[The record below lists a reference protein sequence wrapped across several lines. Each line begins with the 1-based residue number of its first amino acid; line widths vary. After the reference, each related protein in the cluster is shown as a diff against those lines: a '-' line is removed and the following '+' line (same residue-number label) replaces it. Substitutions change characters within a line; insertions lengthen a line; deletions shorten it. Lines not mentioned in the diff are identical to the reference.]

1 MKKTF
6 MFVAMA
12 FLMLS
17 AVVSAEEAVVVD
29 FSLLNADIIADKAG
43 NMTQNR
49 RTVMDFG
56 VVAGASYTDEQKAL
70 MRTSLAIGE
79 WEVVLNSSSRS
90 PITTSLSKTTEA
102 KVSDEAR
109 NFAGQRLMGVRINF
123 PEWLNN
129 SSAEVVPAFSIPAY
143 ETMAQVDDNG
153 NVQEPT
159 AEDKASQ
166 KSRFEDGYGIVKN
179 VGVIKSIAVNTYGMN
194 FPHGLYVLVR
204 DENNELKRY
213 FMGYLL
219 FDGWKELIWNNPAY
233 ISQVKSREVRL
244 YPVYPTALPYVSF
257 AGFAITRDGSHAGGD
272 FVGYFKDVKLIYDK
286 AVLQTVRD
294 FADEDIWGIQT
305 LRNLERKQ
313 IEVRRFGQ
321 TQVFRYLE
329 KEKMATETEF
339 TPSNGAAGANQQ
351 GGNNAGDVE

>member
-6 MFVAMA
+6 VLVAMA

-17 AVVSAEEAVVVD
+17 AVVSAEEAVVID
-29 FSLLNADIIADKAG
+29 FSLLNADIVADKAG

-79 WEVVLNSSSRS
+79 WEVVLNSSSRN
-90 PITTSLSKTTEA
+90 PMTTGLSKTTEA

-109 NFAGQRLMGVRINF
+109 NFAGQKLMGVRINF

-129 SSAEVVPAFSIPAY
+129 SSAEIRPAFIIPAY
-143 ETMAQVDDNG
+143 EEMAQVDDNG

-159 AEDKASQ
+159 AEEKASG
-166 KSRFEDGYGIVKN
+166 KSRYEDGYGIVKN

-204 DENNELKRY
+204 NENNEVKRY

-219 FDGWKELIWNNPAY
+219 FDGWKELIWNNPSY

-244 YPVYPTALPYVSF
+244 YPAYPTALPYVSF
-257 AGFAITRDGSHAGGD
+257 AGFAVTRDGSHNGGD
-272 FVGYFKDVKLIYDK
+272 FVGYFKDVKMIYDK

-305 LRNLERKQ
+305 QRNMERKQ

-321 TQVFRYLE
+321 VQVFRYLE
-329 KEKMATETEF
+329 KEKMATESGF
-339 TPSNGAAGANQQ
+339 TPSSGAAGANNQQ
-351 GGNNAGDVE
+351 TGSTSDVE